1 MSLPASEATPTAT
14 KLLQTQRMTDKAEQL
29 VDARFRQLKDKIL
42 PESPYI
48 LHVRTTYR
56 QNPEHANLWRT
67 NTHFEP
73 NEEELQYVTFK
84 DRTNDS
90 TPGLFCRGGWDD
102 GRGGLAP
109 PEEPYSR
116 TSSDGTPLQGQGH
129 KKKISLADYNRRDK
143 NKTVAATT
151 KPASPKTAEQP
162 KDNASVRETDTM
174 VRASRPAQVEHHGLK
189 RYALPMIAA
198 LTDTHLCQ
206 IGKRGKCSE
215 RFYCLRSTP
224 SWPIGQKDANC
235 IRAA

>member
-1 MSLPASEATPTAT
+1 MPFPASEATPTPT
-14 KLLQTQRMTDKAEQL
+14 KLPQTQRMTDKAEQL
-29 VDARFRQLKDKIL
+29 VDARFRQLKAKIL

-67 NTHFEP
+67 GTHFEL

-143 NKTVAATT
+143 NKTVADTT

-162 KDNASVRETDTM
+162 KHNATVKETDTM

-189 RYALPMIAA
+189 RYALLMIET
-198 LTDTHLCQ
+198 LLDTHLCQ
-206 IGKRGKCSE
+206 IGKRGECSE
-215 RFYCLRSTP
+215 RSHCLRSTP
-224 SWPIGQKDANC
+224 RWPI
-235 IRAA
+235 R

>member
-1 MSLPASEATPTAT
+1 MSLHASEANPTAT
-14 KLLQTQRMTDKAEQL
+14 KLSHTQMTTDTAEPT
-29 VDARFRQLKDKIL
+29 VDARFRRLKDKVL

-48 LHVRTTYR
+48 LYVRTTYR

-67 NTHFEP
+67 GTHFEL

-90 TPGLFCRGGWDD
+90 TPGLFCRGGWDN

-143 NKTVAATT
+143 NTTVAATT

-162 KDNASVRETDTM
+162 KDNATVKETGTM

-189 RYALPMIAA
+189 RYALLMIET
-198 LTDTHLCQ
+198 L
-206 IGKRGKCSE
+206 
-215 RFYCLRSTP
+215 
-224 SWPIGQKDANC
+224 
-235 IRAA
+235 

>member
-1 MSLPASEATPTAT
+1 MSLPASEAIPTAT
-14 KLLQTQRMTDKAEQL
+14 RLPQTQRMTDKAEQL
-29 VDARFRQLKDKIL
+29 VDAQFRRLKDKIL

-67 NTHFEP
+67 GTHFEL

-102 GRGGLAP
+102 GRGGLAR
-109 PEEPYSR
+109 PEETYSR

-151 KPASPKTAEQP
+151 KPANPKTAEQP
-162 KDNASVRETDTM
+162 KDNANVHETDTM
-174 VRASRPAQVEHHGLK
+174 VRASRPTQAEHHGLK
-189 RYALPMIAA
+189 RYALLMMKTLIDA
-198 LTDTHLCQ
+198 HLRQ

-215 RFYCLRSTP
+215 RSHCLRSTP
-224 SWPIGQKDANC
+224 CWPI
-235 IRAA
+235 R